1 MSPVDTLTTGE
12 QVENT
17 LIAFAGLIGVNQLP
31 GPLTWRLDTR
41 RAVPTV
47 DVVLPDLPAL
57 RRWAE
62 HTHAEVVH
70 AFGSTWLAFTV
81 FGDAHLALST
91 NHETVQ
97 GVAGVVQP

>member
-1 MSPVDTLTTGE
+1 MSPTETLTIGE

-17 LIAFAGLIGVNQLP
+17 LVALAGLIGVNQLP
-31 GPLTWRLDTR
+31 GPLTVRLDTR
-41 RAVPTV
+41 RVPTV

-57 RRWAE
+57 RRWADAADAE
-62 HTHAEVVH
+62 VTHAF
-70 AFGSTWLAFTV
+70 ADTWLAFTA
-81 FGDAHLALST
+81 FGGVRLVLST